1 MAASGQERQR
11 YALQTI
17 FSFFVGLMVL
27 AFIGVGVNTFYQSP
41 DQRFSDREQKLFRQQ
56 QDVTGTKG
64 DPSQLSPADRA
75 KYKNLAREPWAAL
88 HVTREDFF
96 AYVVL
101 EGDVELSPVASSPD
115 DATVE
120 ELVSYYRDIRG
131 EHPDW
136 DDYRAAQVKERRVMV
151 RLRPNRA
158 YGMA

>member
-1 MAASGQERQR
+1 MDLDT
-11 YALQTI
+11 ALDFARSHQQSVLTTI
-17 FSFFVGLMVL
+17 RRNGRPQQSNVLHHVYDDGLTR
-27 AFIGVGVNTFYQSP
+27 ISIT
-41 DQRFSDREQKLFRQQ
+41 
-56 QDVTGTKG
+56 
-64 DPSQLSPADRA
+64 ADRA
-75 KYKNLAREPWAAL
+75 KYQNLAREPWAAL

-101 EGDVELSPVASSPD
+101 EGDVELSPVAGAAD
-115 DATVE
+115 DATVD

-151 RLRPNRA
+151 RFRPTRA